1 MAVLFTNYHPYARLR
16 NKVETITITE
26 MLYDPVLFRL
36 DPVYTPSKTM
46 SRYLYKRVY
55 IIYVNIFSF
64 KSIMP
69 IKHLQVYSLLYI
81 FAGEIDKN

>member
-1 MAVLFTNYHPYARLR
+1 
-16 NKVETITITE
+16 

-64 KSIMP
+64 KSNANKTPTGLFP
-69 IKHLQVYSLLYI
+69 IVYI
-81 FAGEIDKN
+81 CR